1 MVDLDAAFAAVNK
14 SKTGQITAAEVQ
26 AALAA
31 GGLSF
36 SLQAC
41 ALAVKLHDA
50 DDDGSIGRGEFESLH
65 ATLDALNTSFGEV
78 SGAGK
83 GATDDDSRG
92 VLDLRKTEEALEK
105 VGIKADEPA
114 LKRAFEAFDPEK
126 TGALCASEFIGLAL
140 FLRAADKVFRAF
152 AAGGGEGATVVS
164 MNKDQF
170 IYAAA
175 SCR

>member
-14 SKTGQITAAEVQ
+14 SKTGKITAAEVQ

-41 ALAVKLHDA
+41 ALAVKLHDT
-50 DDDGSIGRGEFESLH
+50 DDDGSISREEFAALH

-78 SGAGK
+78 SGAGP
-83 GATDDDSRG
+83 GATDDVAG
-92 VLDLRKTEEALEK
+92 LDLDQTERALALAK
-105 VGIKADEPA
+105 VDIARVDRPA
-114 LKRAFEAFDPEK
+114 LKRAFEAFDPDRRGK
-126 TGALCASEFIGLAL
+126 LCASEFIGLSL
-140 FLRAADKVFRAF
+140 FIKAADATFRAF
-152 AAGGGEGATVVS
+152 DSEGKGSVT